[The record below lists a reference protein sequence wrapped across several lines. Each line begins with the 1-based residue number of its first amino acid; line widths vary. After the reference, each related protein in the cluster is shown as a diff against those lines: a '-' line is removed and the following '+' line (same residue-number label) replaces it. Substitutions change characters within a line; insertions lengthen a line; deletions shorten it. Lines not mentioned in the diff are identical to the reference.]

1 LKIAFM
7 RVRIRFAK
15 SPTSSERRRRNQRA
29 ALAFATLLQPAAVTS
44 LALAFWSLAAGLQ
57 WVGSFAIPSGIF
69 SHWETWMAGAGA
81 IWLCASALNRY
92 GKSGGQAA
100 V

>member
-1 LKIAFM
+1 ML
-7 RVRIRFAK
+7 VRIRFAK
-15 SPTSSERRRRNQRA
+15 SPMSSERRMRNQRA
-29 ALAFATLLQPAAVTS
+29 ALAFASLLQPAAVTS
-44 LALAFWSLAAGLQ
+44 LALALWSMAARLR
-57 WVGSFAIPSGIF
+57 WVDSFAIPSGIF
-69 SHWETWMAGAGA
+69 SHWETWMAGAAA